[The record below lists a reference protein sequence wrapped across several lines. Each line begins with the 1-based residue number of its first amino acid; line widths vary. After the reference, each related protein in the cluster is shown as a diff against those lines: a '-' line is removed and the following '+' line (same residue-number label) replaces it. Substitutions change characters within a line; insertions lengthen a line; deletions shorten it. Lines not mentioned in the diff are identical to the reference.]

1 MTEIKFVIGDPKTG
15 KSYQKT
21 LETADLEGK
30 KVSEKLNGDFL
41 GLEGYEVQ
49 ITGGSDNAGFPMRK
63 EIEGVGRKR
72 GYFSGGVGVKINRAG
87 MKKRKTVCCN
97 TITKD
102 IVQVNLKVIKA
113 GSKTLEEIFAKPV
126 AEEPKAE

>member
-15 KSYQKT
+15 KSYQKV
-21 LETADLEGK
+21 LETEEVEGK
-30 KVSEKLNGDFL
+30 KVSEKVSGDFL
-41 GLEGYEVQ
+41 GLEGYELQ

-63 EIEGVGRKR
+63 EIEGVGRKK
-72 GYFSGGVGVKINRAG
+72 GYFSGGVGVKIKRAG

-97 TITKD
+97 TITTD
-102 IVQVNLKVIKA
+102 IVQINLKVIKA
-113 GSKTLEEIFAKPV
+113 GSKSLEELFAPPK